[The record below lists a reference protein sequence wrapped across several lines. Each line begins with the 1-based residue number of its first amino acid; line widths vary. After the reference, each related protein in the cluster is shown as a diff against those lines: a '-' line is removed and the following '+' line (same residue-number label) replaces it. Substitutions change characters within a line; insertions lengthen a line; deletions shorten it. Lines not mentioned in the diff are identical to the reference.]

1 MPKPTITE
9 QPDGNIF
16 AVLGVVQ
23 RALRSDPE
31 AKAKFKAE
39 VEAAMS
45 DGKTDYH
52 GMLAITHKYV
62 IWDTDDWDSG
72 DDEDEDEEMEDEE

>member
-1 MPKPTITE
+1 MPKPTIKE

-16 AVLGVVQ
+16 AILGLVQ
-23 RALRSDPE
+23 RALRNMPDSLE
-31 AKAKFKAE
+31 AFKKE
-39 VEAAMS
+39 TKTAME

-62 IWDTDDWDSG
+62 NWDTSSWDEG
-72 DDEDEDEEMEDEE
+72 DDDEDEETEDEE